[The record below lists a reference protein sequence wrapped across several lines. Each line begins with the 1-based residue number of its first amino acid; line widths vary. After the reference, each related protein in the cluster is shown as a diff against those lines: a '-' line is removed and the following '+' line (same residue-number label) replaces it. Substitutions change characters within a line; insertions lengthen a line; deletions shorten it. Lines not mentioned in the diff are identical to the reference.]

1 MPLPFSLDH
10 INLWLL
16 RDEIDGQAGW
26 TIVDCGIASDAIRTH
41 WEQIFDTHLDGL
53 PVLRVLVTH
62 CHPDHFGLANWLCEG
77 GDKGRWNVRLWMTL
91 GEYMFGCLM
100 AAGNGSNAG
109 GAAAADH
116 FARHGPPIR
125 PRSTSCAT
133 AATTTRIS
141 CRPCRRAIG
150 ACAKVTR

>member
-62 CHPDHFGLANWLCEG
+62 CHPITSAS
-77 GDKGRWNVRLWMTL
+77 RT
-91 GEYMFGCLM
+91 GCAKAATR
-100 AAGNGSNAG
+100 AAGTCGCG
-109 GAAAADH
+109 
-116 FARHGPPIR
+116 
-125 PRSTSCAT
+125 
-133 AATTTRIS
+133 
-141 CRPCRRAIG
+141 
-150 ACAKVTR
+150 